1 MEAAALRHDDEVSR
15 PRQLPPTPGYAVV
28 ALPRP
33 QLLPPCDAMVML
45 PHASI
50 PCDAGLELAG
60 LLETLCLLG
69 QFSLEI
75 GPRGH
80 A

>member
-1 MEAAALRHDDEVSR
+1 MA
-15 PRQLPPTPGYAVV
+15 
-28 ALPRP
+28 
-33 QLLPPCDAMVML
+33 ML